1 MRIDQPSGSR
11 ATLEGSFSGSF
22 TGSFLGEV
30 QGLSSSF
37 GAVYEHIDQIS
48 KSIDNTVQENSSS
61 TSSSLFELSSS
72 FSSSLTSV
80 SNSVSSSIYQLD
92 QKFSSS
98 LVNSVRE
105 LYSTIDRVS
114 GSLTS
119 SLGFISQSISGTI
132 FNLSSSF
139 DITIKGIVTSSSG
152 SVLDL
157 SESTAHSLEDIRKTY
172 VTTASFLAYSR
183 SAKEYVDQADSN
195 LSSSIGVVSSSFSSS
210 LSEVSQ
216 SISSSLIG
224 VSRSI
229 DETINFEHLR
239 TDQISASFDQTLITM
254 SQTIDNT
261 YYKSGSN
268 ASFTN
273 LEVSGTTILGDL
285 IVTGSF
291 IKAHTEEVEIKDKF
305 VEIASGSPSP
315 LVADEAGFGI
325 WGTNASLKY
334 RYNGGNSYFSSS
346 LPISGPYFYGTASK
360 AEYARTISDDSI
372 IAESIVELYNLAVAK
387 TGSLEAQ
394 GTIMLNTG
402 ARKTFQTCIITSS
415 IQKIYLQ
422 LSDTIQLDFE
432 HRVLFKNNTTGS
444 VEVNPPA
451 HTLMPAAIE
460 GRIDGGYANNTGNY
474 FTVRPFSILLMTYYS
489 VDGESIIISELE
501 EFKEN

>member
-48 KSIDNTVQENSSS
+48 KSIDNTIQENSFS
-61 TSSSLFELSSS
+61 TSSSLFEL
-72 FSSSLTSV
+72 
-80 SNSVSSSIYQLD
+80 
-92 QKFSSS
+92 
-98 LVNSVRE
+98 
-105 LYSTIDRVS
+105 
-114 GSLTS
+114 
-119 SLGFISQSISGTI
+119 
-132 FNLSSSF
+132 
-139 DITIKGIVTSSSG
+139 
-152 SVLDL
+152 
-157 SESTAHSLEDIRKTY
+157 
-172 VTTASFLAYSR
+172 
-183 SAKEYVDQADSN
+183 
-195 LSSSIGVVSSSFSSS
+195 SSSFSSS

-229 DETINFEHLR
+229 D
-239 TDQISASFDQTLITM
+239 
-254 SQTIDNT
+254 
-261 YYKSGSN
+261 
-268 ASFTN
+268 
-273 LEVSGTTILGDL
+273 
-285 IVTGSF
+285 
-291 IKAHTEEVEIKDKF
+291 
-305 VEIASGSPSP
+305 
-315 LVADEAGFGI
+315 
-325 WGTNASLKY
+325 
-334 RYNGGNSYFSSS
+334 
-346 LPISGPYFYGTASK
+346 
-360 AEYARTISDDSI
+360 
-372 IAESIVELYNLAVAK
+372 ESIVELYNLAVAK

-402 ARKTFQTCIITSS
+402 ARKTFQICTITSS

-460 GRIDGGYANNTGNY
+460 GRIDGGYANNAGNY
-474 FTVRPFSILLMTYYS
+474 FTVRPSSILLMTYYS